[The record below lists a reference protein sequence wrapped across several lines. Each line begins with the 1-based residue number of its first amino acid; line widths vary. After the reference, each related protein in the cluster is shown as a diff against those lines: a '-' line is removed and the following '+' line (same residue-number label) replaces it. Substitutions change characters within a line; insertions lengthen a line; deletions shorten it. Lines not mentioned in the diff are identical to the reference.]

1 MWARV
6 RVGFH
11 VTCSV
16 AAAWV
21 RGGAEV
27 RGPRLVALWPR
38 EAGQGSWGKGAAGLL
53 PCPLAVC
60 LPASL
65 PAVPRPGCRWRC
77 WTTVPGQ
84 CAPCLVPR
92 ERDWEVG
99 GVGWLMEPQEA
110 AVGSSGRWWRVLAP
124 GGAGG
129 APGGALETSWLLRAW
144 LSGDRG
150 SPFPDSGAALIRQQE

>member
-11 VTCSV
+11 VTCPV

-65 PAVPRPGCRWRC
+65 PAVPGPDCRWRC

-110 AVGSSGRWWRVLAP
+110 AVAISGRWWRVLAP

-129 APGGALETSWLLRAW
+129 GAWRGLRDFMASESLAQWGPGV
-144 LSGDRG
+144 
-150 SPFPDSGAALIRQQE
+150 PVP

>member
-27 RGPRLVALWPR
+27 LGPGLVALLPR

-65 PAVPRPGCRWRC
+65 PAVPGPGCRWRC

-99 GVGWLMEPQEA
+99 GVGGVVDGA
-110 AVGSSGRWWRVLAP
+110 SGSCVGSSLGGRWWRAP
-124 GGAGG
+124 ASGGGGAT
-129 APGGALETSWLLRAW
+129 GGALETSWLLRAW

-150 SPFPDSGAALIRQQE
+150 VPVS